1 MTDNGTTATTQPEE
15 NPAASP
21 QQDPDI
27 PEPAQP
33 AEPVVPPVPPE
44 SVEPAGPVEPAEDPG
59 YLMRTGEAVGE
70 DGSVVPIIG
79 GLPAVEGSAWDV
91 GAPVD
96 DRGVDLADEQEA
108 PPAR

>member
-15 NPAASP
+15 NPAASR
-21 QQDPDI
+21 QQEPDI
-27 PEPAQP
+27 PERAQP
-33 AEPVVPPVPPE
+33 VEPSEPVEPP
-44 SVEPAGPVEPAEDPG
+44 EPAGPVEPAEDPG
-59 YLMRTGEAVGE
+59 YLTRTGEAVGE

-96 DRGVDLADEQEA
+96 DRGVDLADQQEA